1 MKGYLF
7 LLNKISQG
15 IIFMSLFLSP
25 RASDSQI
32 LQDTSTISLIR
43 QGIGFIYSIRFREAE
58 DILTRLNERYPG
70 HPATYLCK
78 GILIYYRNYPLLPS
92 SPERKSLEYQL
103 NTSIRL
109 CEAEDNWPDDPE
121 KLLIDLCSRG
131 LLLLFYNEN
140 GLSSEVIPIVLTT
153 YRGVRKSFDFTSV
166 YPDFSYFTGLYNYYR
181 EEYPEHHQIY
191 KAVALLFPPGDSRKG
206 LTELG
211 YCARNAIVLKAEAC
225 SILSWINIYFEKNY
239 SLALDYSRALYDL
252 YPSNLLFR
260 GEYLKVLFLLRKYD
274 EAERIIASS
283 VNEKNLYFQGQ
294 VAVLEGILR
303 EKKYLDYELAERFYR
318 KGIDIMDKFG
328 ARGKEFKLYG
338 SKGLARL
345 KDLKKGKMISKKK
358 RGIDSREVDT
368 DLLEFN

>member
-7 LLNKISQG
+7 FLNRILRG
-15 IIFMSLFLSP
+15 IILMSLFLNSP
-25 RASDSQI
+25 ASDCQI

-43 QGIGFIYSIRFREAE
+43 QGIRFIYSIRFREAE
-58 DILTRLNERYPG
+58 DILTRLNDKYPG
-70 HPATYLCK
+70 HPATYLYK

-131 LLLLFYNEN
+131 LLLQFYNEN
-140 GLSSEVIPIVLTT
+140 GLSSEVIPIILTT

-181 EEYPEHHQIY
+181 EEYPKHHQIY
-191 KAVALLFPPGDSRKG
+191 KAVALLFPAGDSRKG
-206 LTELG
+206 LSELG
-211 YCARNAIVLKAEAC
+211 YCARDAIVLKAEAC

-239 SLALDYSRALYDL
+239 SLAMDYSRALFDL

-260 GEYLKVLFLLRKYD
+260 GEYLKILFLLRKYD
-274 EAERIIASS
+274 EAEKIITYSG
-283 VNEKNLYFQGQ
+283 NEKNLYFQGQ
-294 VAVLEGILR
+294 VAVFEGILQ
-303 EKKYLDYELAERFYR
+303 EKKYLNYELAEGFYR
-318 KGIDIMDKFG
+318 RGIDIMDQFG

-338 SKGLARL
+338 SGGLARL
-345 KDLKKGKMISKKK
+345 KDLKKGKEISKKK
-358 RGIDSREVDT
+358 KVKGPREVDT
-368 DLLEFN
+368 DLLEFK